1 MEEKEKSH
9 VDYVM
14 VREQE
19 TNDIK
24 HRNMKSILSFSTVLG
39 LILLTACGNSSN
51 RNSYENNPLDE
62 YSISESEEDN
72 YRDEEPQLVT
82 CPMCNG
88 TGIFDFMPG
97 DMMAPKQ
104 TCSACNGNGV
114 CDVNTAQQV
123 MQAKAQVDA
132 MMGGGGSADGYN
144 SGGSGRE
151 AYQIEYELNKAY
163 ELLEGMQQDYENC
176 SSGVIRAQYPRM
188 IAEQKERIRQL
199 EAELRNAQ

>member
-1 MEEKEKSH
+1 MEGKEKSH

-19 TNDIK
+19 NNNIN
-24 HRNMKSILSFSTVLG
+24 HQNMKSISSFFAVLG
-39 LILLTACGNSSN
+39 LILLTSCGNTSKS
-51 RNSYENNPLDE
+51 NSYESNPLDE
-62 YSISESEEDN
+62 YSTSESEEDN
-72 YRDEEPQLVT
+72 YRDEETQLVT
-82 CPMCNG
+82 CPMCNE

-104 TCSACNGNGV
+104 TCGACNGNGV

-132 MMGGGGSADGYN
+132 MMGGGGSAGGYN
-144 SGGSGRE
+144 PGGSGRD

-163 ELLEGMQQDYENC
+163 ELLESMEEGYANSD
-176 SSGVIRAQYPRM
+176 GVVVRSQYPRM
-188 IAEQKERIRQL
+188 IADQKERIRQL

>member
-1 MEEKEKSH
+1 
-9 VDYVM
+9 
-14 VREQE
+14 
-19 TNDIK
+19 
-24 HRNMKSILSFSTVLG
+24 MKVKVLVFILSSFLLFS
-39 LILLTACGNSSN
+39 CGNSKK
-51 RNSYENNPLDE
+51 RNPFESDSLGENSTSELEENNNGGQE
-62 YSISESEEDN
+62 A
-72 YRDEEPQLVT
+72 QLVS

-97 DMMAPKQ
+97 DVMALKQ
-104 TCSACNGNGV
+104 TCGACNGSGM

-123 MQAKAQVDA
+123 MQAKEQIEA
-132 MMGGGGSADGYN
+132 MMGGGEGAYS

-151 AYQIEYELNKAY
+151 AYQIEYDLKKAY

-176 SSGVIRAQYPRM
+176 TSGVIRAQYPRM

>member
-1 MEEKEKSH
+1 M
-9 VDYVM
+9 DYVA

-19 TNDIK
+19 TNNINQKD
-24 HRNMKSILSFSTVLG
+24 MKSILSFFAVMS
-39 LILLTACGNSSN
+39 LILLTACGNSSKSKLN
-51 RNSYENNPLDE
+51 ENNPFGE
-62 YSISESEEDN
+62 YSTSESEDN
-72 YRDEEPQLVT
+72 DYGEEEAQMVT

-104 TCSACNGNGV
+104 TCGACNGNGV

-132 MMGGGGSADGYN
+132 MMGGGGSAGGYN

-188 IAEQKERIRQL
+188 IADQKERIRQL

>member
-1 MEEKEKSH
+1 
-9 VDYVM
+9 
-14 VREQE
+14 
-19 TNDIK
+19 
-24 HRNMKSILSFSTVLG
+24 MKSILSFFAVLG
-39 LILLTACGNSSN
+39 LTLLTACGNSSKS
-51 RNSYENNPLDE
+51 NSYENNPFGD
-62 YSISESEEDN
+62 YSISGSKEDN
-72 YRDEEPQLVT
+72 YCEEEAQLVA

-97 DMMAPKQ
+97 DVMAPKQ
-104 TCSACNGNGV
+104 TCGACNGNGV

-132 MMGGGGSADGYN
+132 MMGGSGSAGGYS
-144 SGGSGRE
+144 SGGSGRA

-163 ELLEGMQQDYENC
+163 ELLEGMQHDYENC

>member
-1 MEEKEKSH
+1 MQWKG
-9 VDYVM
+9 YQ
-14 VREQE
+14 RIAQIG
-19 TNDIK
+19 IK
-24 HRNMKSILSFSTVLG
+24 MKTLQFSIALVVLV
-39 LILLTACGNSSN
+39 LMIACRNSSKN
-51 RNSYENNPLDE
+51 GSYENNPFGE
-62 YSISESEEDN
+62 NTYSETEEDD
-72 YRDEEPQLVT
+72 YEQESQMVT

-104 TCSACNGNGV
+104 TCGACNGNGV

-123 MQAKAQVDA
+123 IQAKAQVDA
-132 MMGGGGSADGYN
+132 MMGGGGSAGGYS
-144 SGGSGRE
+144 SGGGGRD

-163 ELLEGMQQDYENC
+163 ELLEGMQRDYENC

-188 IAEQKERIRQL
+188 IADQKERIRQL

>member
-1 MEEKEKSH
+1 
-9 VDYVM
+9 
-14 VREQE
+14 
-19 TNDIK
+19 
-24 HRNMKSILSFSTVLG
+24 MKVKVLVFILSGFLLFS
-39 LILLTACGNSSN
+39 CGNSKK
-51 RNSYENNPLDE
+51 RNPFENNPFGE
-62 YSISESEEDN
+62 NSTSELEEN
-72 YRDEEPQLVT
+72 NNGGQEAQLVS

-97 DMMAPKQ
+97 DVMAPKQ
-104 TCSACNGNGV
+104 TCGACNGSGM

-123 MQAKAQVDA
+123 MQAKEQIEA
-132 MMGGGGSADGYN
+132 MMGGGEGVGAYS

-151 AYQIEYELNKAY
+151 AYQIEYDLKKAY

-176 SSGVIRAQYPRM
+176 TSGVIRAQYPRM

>member
-9 VDYVM
+9 VDYVA

-24 HRNMKSILSFSTVLG
+24 QMNMKSILTFFTVLS
-39 LILLTACGNSSN
+39 LILLTACGNSSK
-51 RNSYENNPLDE
+51 SDLKEKNPFGE
-62 YSISESEEDN
+62 YSTSESEEND
-72 YRDEEPQLVT
+72 YGEEETQMVT

-104 TCSACNGNGV
+104 TCGACNGSGM
-114 CDVNTAQQV
+114 CDANTAQQV
-123 MQAKAQVDA
+123 RQAQAQIDA

-144 SGGSGRE
+144 SGGSGRD
-151 AYQIEYELNKAY
+151 AYQIEYELNKAH
-163 ELLEGMQQDYENC
+163 ELLEGMEQDYENC
-176 SSGVIRAQYPRM
+176 TSGVIRAQYPRM
-188 IAEQKERIRQL
+188 IADQKERIRQL

>member
-1 MEEKEKSH
+1 
-9 VDYVM
+9 
-14 VREQE
+14 
-19 TNDIK
+19 
-24 HRNMKSILSFSTVLG
+24 MKFCINNSLLLL
-39 LILLTACGNSSN
+39 LILLSACGNSS
-51 RNSYENNPLDE
+51 RNNIYDNNSDGD
-62 YSISESEEDN
+62 YSSSELLESDNEEQ
-72 YRDEEPQLVT
+72 EAQLVT

-97 DMMAPKQ
+97 DVMAPKQ
-104 TCSACNGNGV
+104 TCGACNGNGV

-132 MMGGGGSADGYN
+132 MMGGGGSAGYS
-144 SGGSGRE
+144 SGGGARD

-163 ELLEGMQQDYENC
+163 ELLEGMQRDYENC
-176 SSGVIRAQYPRM
+176 TSGVIRAQYPRM

>member
-1 MEEKEKSH
+1 MKTIS
-9 VDYVM
+9 YVF
-14 VREQE
+14 
-19 TNDIK
+19 
-24 HRNMKSILSFSTVLG
+24 LLG
-39 LILLTACGNSSN
+39 SVFLISCGNSSKSG
-51 RNSYENNPLDE
+51 SYENNPFGE
-62 YSISESEEDN
+62 YTSSESEDVG
-72 YRDEEPQLVT
+72 YEEQEAQMVT

-97 DMMAPKQ
+97 DVMAPKQ
-104 TCSACNGNGV
+104 TCGACNGNGV

-132 MMGGGGSADGYN
+132 MMGGGGSAGGYS
-144 SGGSGRE
+144 SGGSGRD

-163 ELLEGMQQDYENC
+163 ELLEGMQRDYENC

-188 IAEQKERIRQL
+188 IADQKERIRQL

>member
-1 MEEKEKSH
+1 
-9 VDYVM
+9 
-14 VREQE
+14 
-19 TNDIK
+19 
-24 HRNMKSILSFSTVLG
+24 MKSKVLKSKVF
-39 LILLTACGNSSN
+39 ISLLAGVLFASCGNSSN
-51 RNSYENNPLDE
+51 SGSYENNPFGE
-62 YSISESEEDN
+62 NTYSETEEDG
-72 YRDEEPQLVT
+72 YEQESQMVT

-104 TCSACNGNGV
+104 TCGACNGNGV

-132 MMGGGGSADGYN
+132 MMGGGGNAGGNN
-144 SGGSGRE
+144 SSGSGRD

-163 ELLEGMQQDYENC
+163 ELLESMEEGYANSD
-176 SSGVIRAQYPRM
+176 GVVVRSQYPRM
-188 IAEQKERIRQL
+188 IADQKERIRQL

>member
-1 MEEKEKSH
+1 MKTIS
-9 VDYVM
+9 YVF
-14 VREQE
+14 
-19 TNDIK
+19 
-24 HRNMKSILSFSTVLG
+24 LLG
-39 LILLTACGNSSN
+39 CVFLISCGNSSKSG
-51 RNSYENNPLDE
+51 SYENNSFGE
-62 YSISESEEDN
+62 YSSSETEDASYEEQ
-72 YRDEEPQLVT
+72 ETQMVI

-104 TCSACNGNGV
+104 TCGACNGNGV

-132 MMGGGGSADGYN
+132 MMGGGGSAGGYN
-144 SGGSGRE
+144 SGGSGRD

-163 ELLEGMQQDYENC
+163 ELLESMEEGYANSD
-176 SSGVIRAQYPRM
+176 GVVVRSQYPRM
-188 IAEQKERIRQL
+188 IADQKERIRQL

>member
-1 MEEKEKSH
+1 MKTIS
-9 VDYVM
+9 YVFLFGS
-14 VREQE
+14 V
-19 TNDIK
+19 
-24 HRNMKSILSFSTVLG
+24 F
-39 LILLTACGNSSN
+39 LISCGNSPKSG
-51 RNSYENNPLDE
+51 SYENNSFGE
-62 YSISESEEDN
+62 YSSSESEDAGYKEQ
-72 YRDEEPQLVT
+72 EAQMVT

-104 TCSACNGNGV
+104 TCGACNGNGV

-132 MMGGGGSADGYN
+132 MMGGGGNAGGNN
-144 SGGSGRE
+144 SGGSGRD

-163 ELLEGMQQDYENC
+163 ELLEGMQRDYENC
-176 SSGVIRAQYPRM
+176 TSGVIRAQYPRM
-188 IAEQKERIRQL
+188 IADQKERIRQL